1 MEKKNDVDVQPEM
14 PVSQVGATIANL
26 RSRVVALGVPG
37 LAMYSLTKG
46 VVVGISAAALMDGNA
61 EAKLIVG
68 SSAAA
73 VAVVSGQ
80 TFWILC
86 VILGKRF
93 FKKIKNET

>member
-1 MEKKNDVDVQPEM
+1 MEKKSDIDVQPEV
-14 PVSQVGATIANL
+14 PVSQVGETVANL
-26 RSRVVALGVPG
+26 RLRVVALGVPG
-37 LAMYSLTKG
+37 LAMYSLAKG
-46 VVVGISAAALMDGNA
+46 VVVGGSAAALTEGDT

-93 FKKIKNET
+93 LTKK

>member
-1 MEKKNDVDVQPEM
+1 MEKKSDIDIQPEV
-14 PVSQVGATIANL
+14 PVSQVGSTIANL
-26 RSRVVALGVPG
+26 RSRVIALGVPG

-46 VVVGISAAALMDGNA
+46 VVVGVSAAALIDGST
-61 EAKLIVG
+61 EAKLMVG